1 MADEQYIPLSVLR
14 SYSPHPDKL
23 DLTGLTQDE
32 ITHGI
37 KSSKLPDY
45 IRYKQYL
52 TDTNEAL
59 AQLAEMIIQFAVNLG
74 LDPDQ
79 TLDWA
84 RKLQQALPQSEF
96 DSWVAT
102 LLDGGPSIFMNT
114 LSELQTTYPNGAA
127 GVALV
132 RETDPAKIYVWNG
145 TAWEDFGDYQ
155 GIEIKDGAVTTE
167 KISADKLTPTVI
179 KDVQLE
185 TGYNL
190 FVKDDIR
197 TGGYYHYQTGA
208 WVTDANYISSG
219 VIPVVV
225 GETYKDNKSYNWTF
239 WGLSGNYISGQ
250 AGVNEAKIT
259 NTSIRYVRLALL
271 APNLEN
277 EVFTLKSLFNEAYY
291 GFDKN
296 FILKGSNLQDV
307 EVIQAKSN
315 NLFDASTV
323 ENDVFYNYQTGVK
336 TSDTTMASSA
346 PIPIEVGHTYRDTKS
361 YNWSFWDKDLKFVSG
376 QAGVKEVTITNPVI
390 KFTRVALPK
399 VSVSTEIVGD
409 VADFP
414 IRYTPHLVDGYKLND
429 KWKLETSNIE
439 GIEEYVQS
447 KLKTSNIGDIE
458 EYIQSKLAT
467 QNAMTFAQSIEYR
480 ANGKPL
486 VIPTYDGSGQAVHP
500 KVLYFENG
508 WNGFRYWMAMT
519 PYRDTNDYYENP
531 SILCSNDSYNWHE
544 PSGISNPISGGI
556 TGGAHYSDTHL
567 VMVGDTM
574 ECWYRYNPSRPDN
587 VSPNNDVN
595 YVYRQTSTDGVAWSE
610 KELIFESQTG
620 TIPYVSPSVIYENG
634 KYRVWHHDYN
644 GRTYYQESSDLVDWT
659 SRVTC
664 TLNIPNASTTKYAW
678 HSDII
683 HENGIYEMVVSVR
696 DRSFSD
702 EYYSLFYMISKD
714 GINFDKAT
722 EIIKP
727 TLGSGR
733 LDDESIYRASILKV
747 DGAYKIYYSADST
760 NRQWHIFLSEGT
772 SPYTLVGSV

>member
-1 MADEQYIPLSVLR
+1 MVKRDFTRLTPDERVN
-14 SYSPHPDKL
+14 
-23 DLTGLTQDE
+23 
-32 ITHGI
+32 GI
-37 KSSKLPDY
+37 KATKLPDY
-45 IRYKQYL
+45 FRTKYHGEDVRE
-52 TDTNEAL
+52 TF
-59 AQLAEMIIQFAVNLG
+59 AQLSEMILQFGVNLG
-74 LDPDQ
+74 LSPD
-79 TLDWA
+79 DAIAWA
-84 RKLQQALPQSEF
+84 RKLQEAIPRSEF

-114 LSELQTTYPNGAA
+114 LAELKVAYPKGAA

-307 EVIQAKSN
+307 EVIQTQSK

-346 PIPIEVGHTYRDTKS
+346 PIPVETGHTYRDTKS
-361 YNWSFWDKDLKFVSG
+361 YNWTFWDKDLNFVSG
-376 QAGVKEVTITNPVI
+376 QAGSKEVTITNPVI
-390 KFTRVALPK
+390 KFSRVAVPK
-399 VSVSTEIVGD
+399 VSISTEIVGD

-414 IRYTPHLVDGYKLND
+414 LRYTPHLVDGYKLND

-439 GIEEYVQS
+439 
-447 KLKTSNIGDIE
+447 DID
-458 EYIQSKLAT
+458 EYIQSKLPT
-467 QNAMTFAQSIEYR
+467 QEPMTFEQSIEYR

-486 VIPTYDGSGQAVHP
+486 VIPTYDGSGQSVHP

-531 SILCSNDSYNWHE
+531 SILCSNDGYNWRE

-574 ECWYRYNPSRPDN
+574 ECWYRYNPSKADN
-587 VSPNNDVN
+587 VSPNNDIN
-595 YVYRQTSTDGVAWSE
+595 YVYRQTSTDGVNWSE

-634 KYRVWHHDYN
+634 KYRIWHHDYN
-644 GRTYYQESSDLVDWT
+644 GRTYYQESSDLVSWT

-683 HENGIYEMVVSVR
+683 HDNGIYEMVISVR

-702 EYYSLFYMISKD
+702 EYYSLFYAVSTD

-733 LDDESIYRASILKV
+733 LDNESIYRSSILKV
-747 DGAYKIYYSADST
+747 NGVYKIYYSADST
-760 NRQWHIFLSEGT
+760 NRQWHIFLAEGA
-772 SPYTLVGSV
+772 SPYGLVGSV